1 MLSLFSRKSD
11 ESVIGIDI
19 GTRSIKAIELQNK
32 KNKPYLVNYG
42 WVDLVSD
49 DAPLSDT
56 SQDTYQQR
64 MRTALDQLIV
74 SLNIG
79 ADRANVSIP
88 GFNGLVLMIDF
99 PLMNESEIEQAIQ
112 FEARKYI
119 PASLD
124 EINISW
130 EIVPE
135 DDIMSADEEGE
146 TVQKEKEDKDIMK
159 VLLVAAPKSEV
170 QHYDDLFQGMSLTV
184 DTLELE
190 TFSLV
195 RSLIGND
202 KGTFVIVDIG
212 AKTTNLI
219 LAKNG
224 IVQINRNVDVGGRDI
239 TNTIADAL
247 SVNAE
252 RAIIY
257 KEGKRDF
264 LTNVGSSVVFPS
276 LDFIIAE
283 VERII
288 TAFGAPED
296 INSII
301 LSGGSAKMTG
311 IDHYFEKTL
320 KVKTIVG
327 NPWSHIACDDKIRTY
342 VENKIGSSFAVAI
355 GLALKEMSV

>member
-1 MLSLFSRKSD
+1 MLSLFSTKS
-11 ESVIGIDI
+11 EGGVIGIDI

-42 WVDLVSD
+42 WVDLISD

-56 SQDTYQQR
+56 SQGDYQQR
-64 MRTALDQLIV
+64 MRSALDQLIA
-74 SLNIG
+74 SLNTT
-79 ADRANVSIP
+79 ATRANVSIP

-99 PLMNESEIEQAIQ
+99 PKMEESEIEQAIQ

-130 EIVPE
+130 EVVPE
-135 DDIMSADEEGE
+135 ETMTDNVNGEVEEGD
-146 TVQKEKEDKDIMK
+146 TKGDVMK

-170 QHYDDLFQGMSLTV
+170 QHYDELFQGMSLTV

-202 KGTFVIVDIG
+202 PGTFVIVDIG

-219 LAKNG
+219 LARNG

-247 SVNAE
+247 NINAE
-252 RAIIY
+252 RATTY
-257 KEGKRDF
+257 KEGGRDF
-264 LTNVGSSVVFPS
+264 LTNVGSSVAFPS
-276 LDFIIAE
+276 LDFIVAE
-283 VERII
+283 VDRII
-288 TAFGAPED
+288 AAFGTSED

-311 IDHYFEKTL
+311 INHYFEKTL

-327 NPWSHIACDDKIRTY
+327 NPWSHIACDDSIRPY
-342 VENKIGSSFAVAI
+342 VEEKIGSSFAVAI
-355 GLALKEMSV
+355 GLALKDMSS

>member
-1 MLSLFSRKSD
+1 MLSLFSGKS
-11 ESVIGIDI
+11 ESSFVGIDI
-19 GTRSIKAIELQNK
+19 GTRSIKAIELQNR

-42 WVDLVSD
+42 WVDLISD
-49 DAPLSDT
+49 AAPLTDAT
-56 SQDTYQQR
+56 QGDFQQR
-64 MRTALDQLIV
+64 MRTALEQLIA
-74 SLNIG
+74 SLQTK
-79 ADRANVSIP
+79 AQSANVSIP

-99 PLMNESEIEQAIQ
+99 PKMEESEIEQAIQ

-135 DDIMSADEEGE
+135 DVDDTSNE
-146 TVQKEKEDKDIMK
+146 VEKKDSNVMK

-170 QHYDDLFQGMSLTV
+170 QHYDELFEGMQLTV

-195 RSLIGND
+195 RSLVGND
-202 KGTFVIVDIG
+202 QGVFVIVDIG

-219 LAKNG
+219 LVRNG

-247 SVNAE
+247 NISAE
-252 RAIIY
+252 RATTY
-257 KEGKRDF
+257 KEGGKDF
-264 LTNVGSSVVFPS
+264 LTNVGSSVTFPS
-276 LDFIIAE
+276 LDFIVSE
-283 VERII
+283 VGRII
-288 TAFGAPED
+288 AAYGSPED

-301 LSGGSAKMTG
+301 LSGGSAKMKG
-311 IDHYFEKTL
+311 VDHYFEKTAN
-320 KVKTIVG
+320 VKTIVG
-327 NPWSHIACDDKIRTY
+327 NPWSHVACDDEIRSY
-342 VENKIGSSFAVAI
+342 VEEKIGSSFAVAI
-355 GLALKEMSV
+355 GLALKEMSHK